1 MLYIELWQ
9 KRNQFSDFCNC
20 HGRSLIYWMCPIQ
33 IFDTVIQTHNR
44 LVSSAKWWTFQIF
57 IVLLRLFIYNKNRR
71 GPRTDPRGIPQF
83 IEARPDSYPFMD
95 TY

>member
-1 MLYIELWQ
+1 MVGHLFIECVLFRFLMQ
-9 KRNQFSDFCNC
+9 LFR
-20 HGRSLIYWMCPIQ
+20 
-33 IFDTVIQTHNR
+33 HNR

-57 IVLLRLFIYNKNRR
+57 IVWLSLFIYNKNRR